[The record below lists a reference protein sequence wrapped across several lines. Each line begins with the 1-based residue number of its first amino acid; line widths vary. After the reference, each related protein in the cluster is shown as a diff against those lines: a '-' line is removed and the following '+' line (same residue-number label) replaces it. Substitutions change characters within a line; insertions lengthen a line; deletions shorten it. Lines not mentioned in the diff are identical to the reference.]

1 MADKDF
7 KTAVLKMLK
16 ELQEDGK
23 KVNKISEQNGNN
35 RENLKKFCRCKVQ

>member
-23 KVNKISEQNGNN
+23 KVNKISEQNGSN
-35 RENLKKFCRCKVQ
+35 RDRKPKKILQM